1 MMNQSQVAI
10 EGHEMLCR
18 CRAIALLSLGFM
30 LLPLSARADEKSA
43 VQVKHAWPAA
53 VTAQYSLRFNGI
65 EVGRLKLKSNTTET
79 SYSLSGSAKV
89 SVLFGAF
96 KFSGSSSVSGAI
108 QGGALAPETYQFS
121 WHRDKKL
128 KRAIEIG
135 FEERTARD
143 IAIKPK
149 PRVKSDTV
157 PLKPDH
163 KVGNFDPMTAVL
175 MLTKEDSRPPCDRRV
190 EIFDGNQRYDI
201 VLAPKHRVRLPAS
214 SAGSRPEIGH
224 VCRITYEPVA
234 GHRDNAD
241 TKAYA
246 SNQDAEIVLRHV
258 PGSEMLIPYAVNV
271 PTQWGTGSMVAERI
285 DVITT
290 AAEEIAFSN

>member
-1 MMNQSQVAI
+1 
-10 EGHEMLCR
+10 MLYR
-18 CRAIALLSLGFM
+18 CRAITLLSLGFM
-30 LLPLSARADEKSA
+30 LQPLTAHAGEKSA
-43 VQVKHAWPAA
+43 SHAWPAA
-53 VTAQYSLRFNGI
+53 VTAHYSLRFNGI
-65 EVGRLKLKSNTTET
+65 EVGRLKLKSNTSET
-79 SYSLSGSAKV
+79 SYSISGSAKV
-89 SVLFGAF
+89 SVLFGAY
-96 KFSGSSSVSGAI
+96 KFSGSSSVSGTV
-108 QGGALAPETYQFS
+108 QGDALAPETYQFS

-128 KRAIEIG
+128 KRAIEMA
-135 FEERTARD
+135 FEGRTAKD

-157 PLKPDH
+157 PLTSTDKT
-163 KVGNFDPMTAVL
+163 GNVDPMTAVL
-175 MLTKEDSRPPCDRRV
+175 MLTKADNRPPCDRRV
-190 EIFDGNQRYDI
+190 EIFDGSQRYDI

-234 GHRDNAD
+234 GHRDNED

-246 SNQDAEIVLRHV
+246 SNQDAEIILRHV
-258 PGSEMLIPYAVNV
+258 PGSEMRIPHAVNI

-285 DVITT
+285 HVTTT